1 MTAATFGVFTAART
15 AAFNLSTIA
24 SGVFAGAKN
33 MPQEPIGAKLGS
45 TFDINGT
52 SGKARN
58 GLVPVKASA
67 RTRPSLI
74 RPMTEG
80 GVTDITVTL
89 PPSRAVITSEA
100 PL

>member
-1 MTAATFGVFTAART
+1 MTAATFGFLTAART
-15 AAFNLSTIA
+15 AAVKVWTIA
-24 SGVFAGAKN
+24 SGVLAGGKN

-52 SGKARN
+52 SGKAGN

-80 GVTDITVTL
+80 GVTNITLTL
-89 PPSRAVITSEA
+89 PPSMAVITSEA